1 MTYLKRKADAFLSE
15 WKERDHFPLLVKG
28 ARQVGKTETIKR
40 FGEANYES
48 FVYVNFVEQP
58 KFKTII
64 GSGYDAESV
73 VREMSNLDA
82 KFRFVPYRTLIVF
95 DEIQEFPD
103 IATTLKFFKIDG
115 RYDVIISGSLL
126 GVHYKRIA
134 SFSVGYQEDLEM
146 HSMDFEEFLWARGRD
161 ADFIEMIYSRM
172 KTQTLFSDSE
182 LTACADYFREY
193 CILGG
198 MPGVV
203 SLFVGQ
209 GNYQGTLAR
218 QRWIQ
223 NYYRADI
230 RKYCDGLD
238 QSRVAEVYDSIPR
251 MLAREN
257 KKFQYAA
264 IRHGAKS
271 RDYAGCVSWLEDAGL
286 VVRSY
291 NMVFPALSIKA
302 NLDSSAYK
310 VYIPDTGLLL
320 SSLDDETVL
329 DFKMNRNIHTYK
341 GGLVENIIAEAFY
354 KAGRQLCYYKKENST
369 LEMDFFLRTSDSLV
383 PVEVKATNGRAK
395 SLATMTR
402 NGHYEDIRFGVKLIR
417 GNIGGTDKVRTFPH
431 FCAFLLPRLFTDTQ
445 SLRQL

>member
-1 MTYLKRKADAFLSE
+1 MTYLKRKADTFLLE
-15 WKERDHFPLLVKG
+15 WKKRNHLPLLVKG

-40 FGEANYES
+40 FGEENYES

-64 GSGYDAESV
+64 GSGYDAENV
-73 VREMSNLDA
+73 VREMSNLNA
-82 KFRFVPYRTLIVF
+82 KFRFIPHRTLIVF

-134 SFSVGYQEDLEM
+134 SFSVGYQEDFEM

-161 ADFIEMIYSRM
+161 VGFTEMIYSRM
-172 KTQTLFSDSE
+172 KEQIPFSDSE
-182 LTACADYFREY
+182 LLACDEHFREY

-203 SLFVGQ
+203 SLFVEQ

-223 NYYRADI
+223 NFYRSDI
-230 RKYCDGLD
+230 RKYCEGLD
-238 QSRVAEVYDSIPR
+238 QTRVAEVYDAIPR

-264 IRHGAKS
+264 VRHGAKS
-271 RDYAGCVSWLEDAGL
+271 RDYAGCISWLEDAGL
-286 VVRSY
+286 VVRAY
-291 NMVFPALSIKA
+291 NMVFPELPVKG
-302 NLDSSAYK
+302 NMDSAAYK
-310 VYIPDTGLLL
+310 VYVPDTGLLL

-341 GGLVENIIAEAFY
+341 GGLAENIVAEAFY
-354 KAGRQLCYYKKENST
+354 KVGKPLCYYKKGSST
-369 LEMDFFLRTSDSLV
+369 LEMDFFLVYPTVSCQLRL
-383 PVEVKATNGRAK
+383 R
-395 SLATMTR
+395 
-402 NGHYEDIRFGVKLIR
+402 
-417 GNIGGTDKVRTFPH
+417 
-431 FCAFLLPRLFTDTQ
+431 LPMEERSPLRL
-445 SLRQL
+445 

>member
-1 MTYLKRKADAFLSE
+1 MTYLKRKIDSFLRE
-15 WKERDHFPLLVKG
+15 WKGRDHLPLLVKG
-28 ARQVGKTETIKR
+28 ARQVGKTESIKR

-58 KFKTII
+58 KFKTIT
-64 GSGYDAESV
+64 GSGYDAENI

-82 KFRFVPYRTLIVF
+82 GFRFVPHRTLIVF

-103 IATTLKFFKIDG
+103 IATTMKFFKIDG

-134 SFSVGYQEDLEM
+134 SLSVGYQEDYEM
-146 HSMDFEEFLWARGRD
+146 RSMDFEEFLWARGRNGG
-161 ADFIEMIYSRM
+161 FMEMIYSRM
-172 KTQTLFSDSE
+172 KSQTPFSDSE
-182 LTACADYFREY
+182 FLACDDHFREY

-203 SLFVGQ
+203 SLFVEQ

-218 QRWIQ
+218 QRWIRE
-223 NYYRADI
+223 YYRADI
-230 RKYCDGLD
+230 RKYCEGID
-238 QSRVAEVYDSIPR
+238 QSKVAEVYDAVPG

-264 IRHGAKS
+264 VRRGAKS

-291 NMVFPALSIKA
+291 NMVFPELPIKG
-302 NLDSSAYK
+302 NLDSAVYK
-310 VYIPDTGLLL
+310 VYVPDTGLLL

-341 GGLVENIIAEAFY
+341 GGLAENIVAEAFC
-354 KAGRQLCYYKKENST
+354 KAGKPLCYYKKGNST
-369 LEMDFFLRTSDSLV
+369 LEMDFFLRTADGLV

-395 SLATMTR
+395 SLATLIGS
-402 NGHYEDIRFGVKLIR
+402 GHYEDIRFGVKLIR
-417 GNIGGTDKVRTFPH
+417 GNIGGVNNVRTFPH
-431 FCAFLLPRLFTDTQ
+431 FCAFLLPRLLADVP
-445 SLRQL
+445 SLVHA

>member
-1 MTYLKRKADAFLSE
+1 MTYLKRKADTFLLE
-15 WKERDHFPLLVKG
+15 WKKRNHLPLLVKG

-40 FGEANYES
+40 FGEENYES

-64 GSGYDAESV
+64 GSGYDAENV
-73 VREMSNLDA
+73 VREMSNLNA
-82 KFRFVPYRTLIVF
+82 KFRFIPHRTLIVF

-134 SFSVGYQEDLEM
+134 SFSVGYQEDFEM
-146 HSMDFEEFLWARGRD
+146 HSMDFEEFLWARCRD
-161 ADFIEMIYSRM
+161 VGFTEMIYSRM
-172 KTQTLFSDSE
+172 KEQIPFSDSE
-182 LTACADYFREY
+182 LLACDEHFREY

-203 SLFVGQ
+203 SLFVEQ

-223 NYYRADI
+223 NFYRSDI
-230 RKYCDGLD
+230 RKYCEGLD
-238 QSRVAEVYDSIPR
+238 QTRVAEVYDAIPR

-264 IRHGAKS
+264 VRHGAKS
-271 RDYAGCVSWLEDAGL
+271 RDYAGCISWLEDAGL
-286 VVRSY
+286 VVRAY
-291 NMVFPALSIKA
+291 NMVFPELPVKG
-302 NLDSSAYK
+302 NMDSAAYK
-310 VYIPDTGLLL
+310 VYVPDTGLLL

-341 GGLVENIIAEAFY
+341 GGLAENIVAEAFY
-354 KAGRQLCYYKKENST
+354 KAGKPLCYYKKENST
-369 LEMDFFLRTSDSLV
+369 LEMDFFLRTSDRLV

-395 SLATMTR
+395 SLATLTGS
-402 NGHYEDIRFGVKLIR
+402 GHYEDIRFGVKLIR
-417 GNIGGTDKVRTFPH
+417 GNIGGTDNVRTFPH
-431 FCAFLLPRLFTDTQ
+431 FCAFLLPRLLSDA
-445 SLRQL
+445 

>member
-1 MTYLKRKADAFLSE
+1 MTYLKRKIDSFLRE
-15 WKERDHFPLLVKG
+15 WKGRDHLPLLVKG
-28 ARQVGKTETIKR
+28 ARQVGKTESIKR

-58 KFKTII
+58 KFKTIT
-64 GSGYDAESV
+64 GSGYDAENI

-82 KFRFVPYRTLIVF
+82 GFRFVPHRTLIVF

-103 IATTLKFFKIDG
+103 IATTMKFFKIDG

-134 SFSVGYQEDLEM
+134 SLSVGYQEDYEM
-146 HSMDFEEFLWARGRD
+146 RSMDFEEFLWARGRNGG
-161 ADFIEMIYSRM
+161 FMEMIYSRM
-172 KTQTLFSDSE
+172 KSQTPFSDSE
-182 LTACADYFREY
+182 FLACDDHFREY

-203 SLFVGQ
+203 SLFVEQ

-218 QRWIQ
+218 QRWIRE
-223 NYYRADI
+223 YYRADI
-230 RKYCDGLD
+230 RKYCEGID
-238 QSRVAEVYDSIPR
+238 QSKVAEVYDAVPG

-264 IRHGAKS
+264 VRRGAKS
-271 RDYAGCVSWLEDAGL
+271 RDYAGCISWLEDAGL
-286 VVRSY
+286 VVKSY
-291 NMVFPALSIKA
+291 NMVFPQLPIKG
-302 NLDSSAYK
+302 NLDSAVYK
-310 VYIPDTGLLL
+310 VYVPDTGLLL

-341 GGLVENIIAEAFY
+341 GGLAENIVAEAFC
-354 KAGRQLCYYKKENST
+354 KAGKPLCYYKKGNST
-369 LEMDFFLRTSDSLV
+369 LEMDFFLRTADGLV

-395 SLATMTR
+395 SLATLIGS
-402 NGHYEDIRFGVKLIR
+402 GHYEDIRFGVKLIR
-417 GNIGGTDKVRTFPH
+417 GNIGGVNNVRTFPH
-431 FCAFLLPRLFTDTQ
+431 FCAFLLPRLLADVP
-445 SLRQL
+445 SLVHA